1 MLLLYVAD
9 MMLLCRLMLGSWYSI
24 VGLHQ
29 VSEES
34 PCARFKFCIQGCSV
48 ICFFG
53 DNLILA
59 DYTALPSVALGTS
72 FASSQLWW
80 DLNRYHA
87 TLVQKTNN
95 SIDHIW

>member
-72 FASSQLWW
+72 FPQLT
-80 DLNRYHA
+80 
-87 TLVQKTNN
+87 TLLGFEQIPCN
-95 SIDHIW
+95 SCAKDKQFN